1 MARADSVISHLDMA
15 QQVLERVRAEAGPGA
30 DAEVTIEDITFGL
43 TRFANSFIHQ
53 SVEDTSALVR
63 LRLHLDG
70 RTASGSTTVGDE
82 PGLAALVSRTVAAA
96 RLCPPDPQW
105 PGVAGPAPMTVA
117 SEADRTIAEATPA
130 DRAARVRAFV
140 DAAAGLKTAGYCS
153 TMLWTLTF
161 ANSAGQVAEATTAD
175 AAVDGIAR
183 DRGADGAAR
192 RSSRRLSDL
201 DGAVLGARAA
211 AKARA
216 GVDPVELPPGRYE
229 VVLEPTAVLD
239 LVKNMGV
246 FGFNGKAVHERRSF
260 VELGQAQLDP
270 TITFVDDPVAAD
282 AAALP
287 FDFEG
292 TPRRR
297 LTVVD
302 RGVCV
307 ALPHDRRSAARAGT
321 ASTGHAVP
329 GGAVWGAFAPN
340 LALLASANGASANGG
355 SARPGEVDG
364 PAADAA
370 VADLVASVGRG
381 LLVTDN
387 WYTRVLDPRTL
398 VLTGLTRNGVWLIE
412 NGEVTRPVQNL
423 RFTQSYP
430 LALAP
435 GAVLAVGSH
444 AVPVPFGWGS
454 MRAPA
459 LRLATWNFTGN
470 ASG

>member
-1 MARADSVISHLDMA
+1 MTSHVNLA

-30 DAEVTIEDITFGL
+30 DAEVTIEDITLGL

-63 LRLHLDG
+63 LRIHLDG
-70 RTASGSTTVGDE
+70 RTASGSTTVGDSA
-82 PGLAALVSRTVAAA
+82 GLAALVSRTVAAA
-96 RLCPPDPQW
+96 RLCPPDPLW
-105 PGVAGPAPMTVA
+105 PGLAGPAPMTVG
-117 SEADRTIAEATPA
+117 SEADPAIAAATPA

-140 DAAAGLKTAGYCS
+140 DAAGGLQTAGYCS
-153 TMLWTLTF
+153 TMLWMLTF
-161 ANSAGQVAEATTAD
+161 ANSAGQVAEASTAD
-175 AAVDGIAR
+175 AVLDGIAR
-183 DRGADGAAR
+183 DLGADGSTR
-192 RSSRRLSDL
+192 LSTRRLSEL

-270 TITFVDDPVAAD
+270 AITIVDDPVAAD

-297 LTVVD
+297 LTLVD

-321 ASTGHAVP
+321 TSTGHAVP
-329 GGAVWGAFAPN
+329 GGAVWGPFAPN
-340 LALLASANGASANGG
+340 MALLASANGAS
-355 SARPGEVDG
+355 RPAEVDG

-430 LALAP
+430 QALAP
-435 GAVLAVGSH
+435 GAVLGVGSH

-459 LRLATWNFTGN
+459 LRLASWNFTGN